1 MYILERKLLSMSQA
15 NADTNPTAKILRMLH
30 ETVDEVRA
38 DVKLVDNP
46 KEQALFET
54 TAEVL
59 LGLVKAYEDFERGE
73 EAAWK

>member
-1 MYILERKLLSMSQA
+1 MPQ
-15 NADTNPTAKILRMLH
+15 ADTATDPTIRIRQMLR
-30 ETVDEVRA
+30 EIVDEVRA
-38 DVKLVDNP
+38 DVKWVDNP

-59 LGLVKAYEDFERGE
+59 LGLVKAYEDFDRGD